1 MKFGEKGKA
10 LKFKITDEG
19 QKARRRYFFDITVG
33 FLQSVIVGG
42 LIPYNVRFGLTGAAF
57 DI

>member
-1 MKFGEKGKA
+1 M
-10 LKFKITDEG
+10 KFKITDEG

-33 FLQSVIVGG
+33 FLQSVILGG